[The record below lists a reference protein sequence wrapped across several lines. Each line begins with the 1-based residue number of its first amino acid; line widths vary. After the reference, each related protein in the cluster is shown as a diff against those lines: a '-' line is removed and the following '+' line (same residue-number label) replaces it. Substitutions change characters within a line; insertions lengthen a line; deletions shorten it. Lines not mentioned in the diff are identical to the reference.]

1 MNYYIHNVPGRLR
14 IKSPILKKNENAL
27 YEVRKTL
34 GAINGI
40 ATVDV
45 NLTTGSLLINY
56 NHKVI
61 KHDDI
66 VNLLD
71 RKGYFDKSKALTH
84 DEYIHGAATKAGSFI
99 GRSVLGSVLGTF
111 LEGTPLALLA
121 MLI

>member
-14 IKSPILKKNENAL
+14 IKSPVIKKNENAS

-40 ATVDV
+40 ATIDV
-45 NLTTGSLLINY
+45 NLTTGSLLVNY
-56 NHKVI
+56 NHKVVS
-61 KHDDI
+61 HEDI
-66 VNLLD
+66 VNLLE
-71 RKGYFDKSKALTH
+71 RKGYFDKSKAVTH
-84 DEYIHGAATKAGSFI
+84 DEYIHGAASKAGSFI

>member
-14 IKSPILKKNENAL
+14 IKSPVIKKNENAS
-27 YEVRKTL
+27 YEVRKSL
-34 GAINGI
+34 SALNGI
-40 ATVDV
+40 ATVEV

-56 NHKVI
+56 NHKVVR
-61 KHDDI
+61 HEDI
-66 VNLLD
+66 VNLLE
-71 RKGYFDKSKALTH
+71 RKGYFDRSKAVTH
-84 DEYIHGAATKAGSFI
+84 DEYIHGAASKAGSFI